1 MQVSDK
7 LEIELINTLEYTLT
21 FAKSPRTAA
30 PPPNTHTKIWRS
42 MSKVGQGPVSEQ
54 LKGLALLSRPNGEGQ
69 PQGSRVT
76 VLPSCSCRSQRW
88 LHGINPPSWGWG

>member
-30 PPPNTHTKIWRS
+30 PPPHTHKDLEVHV
-42 MSKVGQGPVSEQ
+42 K
-54 LKGLALLSRPNGEGQ
+54 
-69 PQGSRVT
+69 
-76 VLPSCSCRSQRW
+76 
-88 LHGINPPSWGWG
+88 SWPRACQ

>member
-30 PPPNTHTKIWRS
+30 PPPPHTQRS
-42 MSKVGQGPVSEQ
+42 GGPCQ
-54 LKGLALLSRPNGEGQ
+54 KLAKGLSVN
-69 PQGSRVT
+69 
-76 VLPSCSCRSQRW
+76 
-88 LHGINPPSWGWG
+88 N